1 MKTTWVASEASRQL
15 PSVLGLGLV
24 TLPVPLHRSQRR
36 GKTSSHLRSSSA
48 SVRSRMPLP
57 AQSGHSVVSA
67 SMTHLQ
73 FVRDRHN
80 FAPGLVGLAERQ
92 WMLGIAG
99 GCSARMLLAIDLSP
113 GHPAIAGVAGSEV
126 APIGSA
132 GIFGM
137 RDP

>member
-1 MKTTWVASEASRQL
+1 
-15 PSVLGLGLV
+15 
-24 TLPVPLHRSQRR
+24 
-36 GKTSSHLRSSSA
+36 
-48 SVRSRMPLP
+48 
-57 AQSGHSVVSA
+57 
-67 SMTHLQ
+67 MTHLQ

-99 GCSARMLLAIDLSP
+99 GWSALMLLAIDLPP
-113 GHPAIAGVAGSEV
+113 GHSAIAGAAGSEV

>member
-57 AQSGHSVVSA
+57 AQSGHSVASA
-67 SMTHLQ
+67 CMTHLQ
-73 FVRDRHN
+73 FVRDCHN
-80 FAPGLVGLAERQ
+80 FAPGLVDLAECQ

-99 GCSARMLLAIDLSP
+99 GCSARMLLAIDLS
-113 GHPAIAGVAGSEV
+113 
-126 APIGSA
+126 
-132 GIFGM
+132 
-137 RDP
+137 RDIQRSQA